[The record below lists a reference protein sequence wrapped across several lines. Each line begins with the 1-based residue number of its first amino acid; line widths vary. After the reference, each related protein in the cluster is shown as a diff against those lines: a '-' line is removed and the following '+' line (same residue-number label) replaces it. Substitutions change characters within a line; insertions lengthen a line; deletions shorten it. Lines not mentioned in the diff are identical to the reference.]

1 MKMRKTNRLTLS
13 LVVCL
18 ALLTACSNL
27 SQDTESRDEITGQTL
42 PETEV
47 DQRVEKIG
55 TSGQLI
61 SIQSSN
67 VRAAGYDADTMIMTV
82 QFDSGYIYE
91 YYGVPAELWTS
102 FVAAQPD
109 PWSRVGYPRLVQ
121 GGVPYKRIG

>member
-1 MKMRKTNRLTLS
+1 MRKTNLLTLS

-18 ALLTACSNL
+18 ALLTACSNS

-55 TSGQLI
+55 TGGQLI

-67 VRAAGYDADTMIMTV
+67 VRAAGYDANTMIMTV

-102 FVAAQPD
+102 FIAAQPD
-109 PWSRVGYPRLVQ
+109 PWSQVGYPRLVQ